1 MRRKASKEMS
11 DNKQLNEGLASVNVE
26 EEIDISRIRRLA
38 GLANGDASSTGTP
51 VDEAMGMMQEQQLN
65 QLLELIE
72 TSINKTRGYF
82 KKYVEAYEKNREL
95 MSEEEQMHY
104 GYGIQAMFDLIEEMR
119 NELVKH
125 T

>member
-1 MRRKASKEMS
+1 MS
-11 DNKQLNEGLASVNVE
+11 DNKQQLNEGLASVNVE

-72 TSINKTRGYF
+72 TSIDKTRGYF
-82 KKYVEAYEKNREL
+82 EKYVAAYEKNKHL
-95 MSEEEQMHY
+95 MSEEEQQHY
-104 GYGIQAMFDLIEEMR
+104 GYGIQAMFDLIEGMR
-119 NELVKH
+119 DELVKH